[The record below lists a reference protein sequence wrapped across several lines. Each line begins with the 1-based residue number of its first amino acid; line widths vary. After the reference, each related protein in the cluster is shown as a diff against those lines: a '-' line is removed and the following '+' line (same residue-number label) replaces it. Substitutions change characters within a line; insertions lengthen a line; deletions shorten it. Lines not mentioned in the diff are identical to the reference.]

1 VASWLVAKLPGGEM
15 TGYHAPDRWLCI
27 YTYLQKYLAVTKS
40 LRGDEMKVLISL
52 KKPYQAVSRDTIR
65 RWIKQV
71 LSNSGIDTN
80 VFSAYSTR
88 SASVSAAN
96 STEPWSQKGITQDC
110 TTWQLS
116 LIYKTC
122 QMVTPQ

>member
-1 VASWLVAKLPGGEM
+1 MYLFLSPKIFSCNEAPTGNETKL
-15 TGYHAPDRWLCI
+15 
-27 YTYLQKYLAVTKS
+27 
-40 LRGDEMKVLISL
+40 LISFN
-52 KKPYQAVSRDTIR
+52 KPYQAVSRYTIR

-96 STEPWSQKGITQDC
+96 SKGVPLGKILSAGGWSRASTFSKYYNKPIVNTHGCDYGQAYLTLTELNS
-110 TTWQLS
+110 
-116 LIYKTC
+116 
-122 QMVTPQ
+122 VHAR